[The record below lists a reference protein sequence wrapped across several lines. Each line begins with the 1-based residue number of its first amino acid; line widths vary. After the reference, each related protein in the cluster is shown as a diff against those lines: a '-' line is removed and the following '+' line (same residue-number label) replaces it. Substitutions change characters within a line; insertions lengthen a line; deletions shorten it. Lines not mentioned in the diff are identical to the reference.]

1 MGIDLDNACR
11 PIPRGR
17 TLYRSLEATASP
29 GACKRHS
36 VQVFVQEFGIA
47 GAVAGAPGTTLGG
60 VGGPAADL
68 SDYFSDCFRDRL
80 SRLDAVLGELEALN
94 LKGMTHL
101 PVRLG
106 NQLIE
111 FGVDD
116 PYDKTVTDLIDRV
129 FELEEPLLSMVKS
142 RPRSVPRARRN
153 ARRLRDRST

>member
-1 MGIDLDNACR
+1 M
-11 PIPRGR
+11 
-17 TLYRSLEATASP
+17 
-29 GACKRHS
+29 
-36 VQVFVQEFGIA
+36 QVLVQEFG
-47 GAVAGAPGTTLGG
+47 VAGGVADAPGPTLGR
-60 VGGPAADL
+60 VGGTAADL
-68 SDYFSDCFRDRL
+68 SDSVRERL

>member
-1 MGIDLDNACR
+1 M
-11 PIPRGR
+11 
-17 TLYRSLEATASP
+17 
-29 GACKRHS
+29 
-36 VQVFVQEFGIA
+36 QVFVQEFGVA

-68 SDYFSDCFRDRL
+68 SDYFSDYFRDRL
-80 SRLDAVLGELEALN
+80 SRLDAVLDELEGLN
-94 LKGMTHL
+94 LRGMTHL

-111 FGVDD
+111 FGIDD

-142 RPRSVPRARRN
+142 RPRSAWLWRSQAKIELAAPQGLDAPARARGACFLVTVSVTRQ
-153 ARRLRDRST
+153 A